1 MVAVGAEGAPYFRS
15 MNNFRSL
22 RVGDNVIRLMGETV
36 PMRMRVLKVEGGLIY
51 ATHDEISTATAIRKN
66 LIWTFDA
73 ETGAEVDHEL
83 GWGPAYGITGT
94 RLVQERHPV

>member
-1 MVAVGAEGAPYFRS
+1 MVAVGAEGAAYVRS

-22 RVGDNVIRLMGETV
+22 RVGDNVIRLMGEAV
-36 PMRMRVLKVEGGLIY
+36 PMRMRVLKVDGGLIY
-51 ATHDEISTATAIRKN
+51 ATHDKVSRAKAIRDD

-73 ETGAEVDHEL
+73 ETGAEVDPGL

-94 RLVQERHPV
+94 RLVDGHPV

>member
-1 MVAVGAEGAPYFRS
+1 

-22 RVGDNVIRLMGETV
+22 SVGDNVIRLMGETV
-36 PMRMRVLKVEGGLIY
+36 PMRMRVLKVDGGLIY
-51 ATHDEISTATAIRKN
+51 ATHDQLSTAKAIRKN

-73 ETGAEVDHEL
+73 ETGAEVDHGL

-94 RLVQERHPV
+94 RLVQDGPPS